1 MTLHERCSAAAELVG
16 GHKGASVVWCHLND
30 EGDMLE
36 REITDCRQVS
46 GAQSEDEKEELLL
59 AFQSGQLKRLVT
71 KPKIGCFGLN
81 WQHCRNVVTFASHSW
96 EQYYQAVRRCWRFGQ
111 KKPVDVH
118 VIATEGEV
126 GVLANLRRKANAA
139 EGMFESLVKHMADAM
154 AVDHRR
160 VFPHNEEVPGWLSA
174 NK

>member
-1 MTLHERCSAAAELVG
+1 M
-16 GHKGASVVWCHLND
+16 
-30 EGDMLE
+30 
-36 REITDCRQVS
+36 
-46 GAQSEDEKEELLL
+46 
-59 AFQSGQLKRLVT
+59 
-71 KPKIGCFGLN
+71 FG
-81 WQHCRNVVTFASHSW
+81 
-96 EQYYQAVRRCWRFGQ
+96 FGQ